1 MAQYSD
7 FARVYDTF
15 MNNIPY
21 EEWAMLVA
29 NKLKEYNGGRK
40 VLELGCGT
48 GTFSFLMEKKGYEV
62 VGIDCAPD
70 MVKEAIK
77 KAKKNKSTCKFELQD
92 MRVIEQEELFDSVIS
107 VCDSINYLSEE
118 FDLQSTFDG
127 AFNVL
132 KDGGIFMFDMKT
144 EEFYK
149 SLGENIFVDENEEGC
164 YIWKNFYDEETR
176 DNSYELTFFIKKKK
190 DLYTKVCE
198 EHVQHVFYEEEILRC
213 AKNAGFVLK
222 EKFGDGEAKQ
232 REYYIFERK
241 YEDE

>member
-21 EEWAMLVA
+21 GEWVEFLT
-29 NKLKEYNGGRK
+29 NKIKEYNDGCRI
-40 VLELGCGT
+40 LELGCGT
-48 GTFSFLMEKKGYEV
+48 GTFSFLMEEKGYSV

-70 MVKEAIK
+70 MIKEANR
-77 KAKKNKSTCKFELQD
+77 KAKKVKSGCRFELQD
-92 MRVIEQEELFDSVIS
+92 MRVIEQEEEFDNVIS
-107 VCDSINYLSEE
+107 VCDSMNYLSEE

-127 AFNVL
+127 VASVL
-132 KDGGIFMFDMKT
+132 KKGGLFVFDMKT

-149 SLGENIFVDENEEGC
+149 SLGDNVFVDENEDGC
-164 YIWKNFYDEETR
+164 YIWKNFYDEESR

-198 EHVQHVFYEEEILRC
+198 EHVQHVFYEEEIINC
-213 AKNAGFVLK
+213 AKNAGFLLK
-222 EKFGDGEAKQ
+222 EKIGDGEAKQ
-232 REYYIFERK
+232 REYYIFER
-241 YEDE
+241 ERDDE

>member
-21 EEWAMLVA
+21 GEWVEFLT
-29 NKLKEYNGGRK
+29 NKIKEYNDGCRI
-40 VLELGCGT
+40 LELGCGT
-48 GTFSFLMEKKGYEV
+48 GTFSFLMEEKGYSV

-70 MVKEAIK
+70 MIKEANR
-77 KAKKNKSTCKFELQD
+77 KAKKVKSGCRFELQD
-92 MRVIEQEELFDSVIS
+92 MRVIEQEEEFDNVIS
-107 VCDSINYLSEE
+107 VCDSMNYLLEE

-127 AFNVL
+127 IASVL
-132 KDGGIFMFDMKT
+132 KKGGLFVFDMKT

-149 SLGENIFVDENEEGC
+149 SLGDNVFVDENEDGC
-164 YIWKNFYDEETR
+164 YIWKNFYDEESR

-198 EHVQHVFYEEEILRC
+198 EHVQHVFYEKEIINC
-213 AKNAGFVLK
+213 AKNAGFLLK
-222 EKFGDGEAKQ
+222 EKIGDGEAKQ
-232 REYYIFERK
+232 REYYIFER
-241 YEDE
+241 ERDDE